1 MLQPSR
7 ILNREFESPWW
18 HPINS
23 AIKNKLPRFKRMGFV
38 TAIHFFVIGFIFNVP
53 GCRSNSDRLSIKLGE
68 LEKIRQIKLTENK
81 DHPIGRIFDAAISS
95 DSILHLL
102 DLAAADIKL
111 FKLDGTFIRKLCGR
125 GDRKNDLSLPRTL
138 EVTRDYILVA
148 DMGLN
153 CTKWFDREGKL
164 IREVFVNGFRPVI
177 GNTKLISENRILH
190 AALWDGRANLKTPV
204 HLIDSTG
211 KILQKLGKYPKEY
224 SNYALMGNVQIDFNL
239 THDTYIITFN
249 QSPAIFIGN
258 LSNGNGKLYSF
269 DEERAK
275 YISTNRS
282 KNSRLSEAETNK
294 LTLEEAFSDRVL
306 FLTDSIFIRSYFRC
320 TEESLRKKSLV
331 LPKHCLQAY
340 SIAGEFLSEVSLP
353 GRLHGKFGDHLLL
366 EESDEPDNHIFGL
379 YKVNFEKTLSHQKR

>member
-7 ILNREFESPWW
+7 ILNRTFGSPWR
-18 HPINS
+18 HPISS
-23 AIKNKLPRFKRMGFV
+23 AIRNKLPRFKRKGFV
-38 TAIHFFVIGFIFNVP
+38 VAIQFFVIGFIFNFLS
-53 GCRSNSDRLSIKLGE
+53 CRSNPNRLSIKLGE

-81 DHPIGRIFDAAISS
+81 DHLIGRIFDAAISS
-95 DSILHLL
+95 DSILHVL

-125 GDRKNDLSLPRTL
+125 GDGKNDLSLPRTL
-138 EVTRDYILVA
+138 EVTRDYMLIA

-164 IREVFVNGFRPVI
+164 IREVFVKGFRPVI

-190 AALWDGRANLKTPV
+190 AALWDGRAKLTTPV

-224 SNYALMGNVQIDFNL
+224 NNYVLMGNVQIDFNL
-239 THDTYIITFN
+239 TNNTYIITFS
-249 QSPAIFIGN
+249 QSPAIFIGK
-258 LSNGNGKLYSF
+258 LSNGGGKLYPF
-269 DEERAK
+269 DEERVK

-282 KNSRLSEAETNK
+282 KNSRLSEAETNR

-306 FLTDSIFIRSYFRC
+306 FLTDSIFIPEFC
-320 TEESLRKKSLV
+320 TEISKFSDIHHQIGV
-331 LPKHCLQAY
+331 PLP
-340 SIAGEFLSEVSLP
+340 P
-353 GRLHGKFGDHLLL
+353 RLF
-366 EESDEPDNHIFGL
+366 
-379 YKVNFEKTLSHQKR
+379 